1 MKKMILTG
9 LLSMMAIGLTAQSLL
24 TEDFNYSGPLLS
36 NGWSLHSGST
46 SPLLT
51 TDGLTYVGYPGS
63 GIGNAANVTG
73 SSDDVNIALIDS
85 VYTPGESVYLTA
97 MVNVTESVSPQTGGY
112 FLHLGNRNSDNSF
125 SAFAARVFVKTTA
138 AGVVNFGV
146 SNASIG
152 FYGATGFALN
162 TTYLIIVKYTITLA
176 PAANPTSIWVLP
188 AGIPVSE
195 AAAGTAEFS
204 GDMAHTAKTDTID
217 AVGIRQSTNIPDVIV
232 DGIRVSKSWSEAV
245 GLPVELSSFT
255 ASHSAVG
262 ALLNWS
268 TKTETNNAGWEIE
281 SRQVTMENGQQ
292 KNTDFRKVGFIT
304 GKGTTTEAQ
313 SYRFDFNYSGLPTS
327 VSGLQFRL
335 KQIDTDGNFKYSSVE
350 TINVLSEKF
359 ELLGNYPNPFNPS
372 TKISFTLPKDANVRV
387 SVSNVLGQEI
397 SVLANREF
405 KAGKS
410 EVLFNSKQLTTG
422 IYFYTVLSDGFS
434 ITKSMTLMK

>member
-1 MKKMILTG
+1 MKKMILIG
-9 LLSMMAIGLTAQSLL
+9 LLSMMAIGLNAQSLL

-46 SPLLT
+46 SPILT

-73 SSDDVNIALIDS
+73 SSDDVNIPLIDS
-85 VYTPGESVYLTA
+85 VYTPGESVYLSA
-97 MVNVTESVSPQTGGY
+97 LVNVTELVSPQTGGY
-112 FLHLGNRNSDNSF
+112 FLHLGNRNSANSF

-204 GDMAHTAKTDTID
+204 GDMAHSAKTDTID

-232 DGIRVSKSWSEAV
+232 DGLRVSKSWSEAV

-255 ASHSAVG
+255 ATKSAVG
-262 ALLNWS
+262 ALLMWS

-281 SRQVTMENGQQ
+281 SRQLTTDNGQQ
-292 KNTDFRKVGFIT
+292 KNSEFRKVGFVT

-313 SYRFDFNYSGLPTS
+313 HYSFTS
-327 VSGLQFRL
+327 PITHNASQMQFRL

-422 IYFYTVLSDGFS
+422 IYFYTIISEGLSV
-434 ITKSMTLMK
+434 TKSMTLLK